1 MQVAKFAFRS
11 KKNHLIQ
18 ILYFRFVRH
27 NQSLVT
33 GQKGQ
38 GSLGLDPKG
47 IVYLLSACHL
57 LPYQHGD
64 TVSSLPSWAG
74 AIAHIIWILQSLT
87 FICVFLVPLHP
98 KSQDCLLWD
107 LYLLIE
113 HKTWLLTFYLEATDL
128 KHNITFFFFLPEQSD
143 SKKNTLFRSRSVRM
157 YWDMDQSHHL
167 RWNKE
172 GIRHWLNTGLWDS
185 PYQKQLRQTA
195 GILRETGWIRAA
207 YPSLPWA
214 FCRISP
220 PWSDTQAPGADQR
233 GDSPSPRG
241 LLLHTFKALLPLP
254 LWQPSI

>member
-128 KHNITFFFFLPEQSD
+128 KHNITFFFFSQNRVTVRKIHFSD
-143 SKKNTLFRSRSVRM
+143 PGVLECTGTWTKATTYAGTKKV
-157 YWDMDQSHHL
+157 YV
-167 RWNKE
+167 
-172 GIRHWLNTGLWDS
+172 TG
-185 PYQKQLRQTA
+185 
-195 GILRETGWIRAA
+195 
-207 YPSLPWA
+207 
-214 FCRISP
+214 
-220 PWSDTQAPGADQR
+220 
-233 GDSPSPRG
+233 
-241 LLLHTFKALLPLP
+241 
-254 LWQPSI
+254 